1 MHLAFVFA
9 VLTAFVGL
17 TQTGTDDATRV
28 RGTVVT
34 AAARRPV
41 PRALVV
47 AWSGSDVRW
56 TRADYAG
63 RYVFLTLL
71 PGVYRFVA
79 YPGGMSPH
87 SAGML
92 TPGCLG
98 EQTDIELSAGV
109 EYLANLEL
117 GCAAAF
123 VDRVPAH

>member
-1 MHLAFVFA
+1 MHLALVFA
-9 VLTAFVGL
+9 AVTAFVGL

-56 TRADYAG
+56 TRADHAG

-79 YPGGMSPH
+79 YPSGTSPYGTGE
-87 SAGML
+87 AAPRCM
-92 TPGCLG
+92 G
-98 EQTDIELSAGV
+98 EQTDVELSAGV

-117 GCAAAF
+117 GCTGGSG
-123 VDRVPAH
+123 VL